1 MASENGF
8 EVDSQESY
16 NDSQET
22 ESRTLLE
29 Y

>member
-8 EVDSQESY
+8 EVDSQESN